1 MKLVLTFTIGLAAGL
16 ASLSLLAADS
26 AAPSPSPTTRPAGT
40 TAPAA
45 PTTRP
50 QDPEASADAV
60 IQALLESR
68 VKKPV
73 LPKAPST
80 APASQR
86 VTVAPRTIL
95 QPLPTPPGT
104 MIWNRLGRIV
114 KDRASGW
121 WTFRFESE
129 KNILYEA
136 PMRILP
142 NRQLETMENILDKS
156 GRIHPRFVVSGE
168 VTQYRGKRYLLIRKK
183 LVKREMGAL

>member
-1 MKLVLTFTIGLAAGL
+1 MKSVLTFTIGLAAGL

-73 LPKAPST
+73 LPKAPSS
-80 APASQR
+80 APASQPA
-86 VTVAPRTIL
+86 TVAPRTIL

-142 NRQLETMENILDKS
+142 NRQLETMETILDKS
-156 GRIHPRFVVSGE
+156 GRMHPRFVVSGE